1 MAKNQNSFSVNV
13 SALQAAEAKVAK
25 LREKLAVERR
35 EQIKELHS
43 EFGFESRQDLVD
55 ALIAL
60 GGVRR
65 ARVAGASPA
74 GRSRRGR
81 ITPEMKAGIIK
92 ALKANTPGAAVA
104 EQFGISLPS
113 VHNIKKAAGLVNS
126 RKKKA
131 KKK

>member
-1 MAKNQNSFSVNV
+1 MSKNQQSLSFNV

-25 LREKLAVERR
+25 LREKLEAERL
-35 EQIKELHS
+35 EQIKDLHLS
-43 EFGFESRQDLVD
+43 LGFESRHELID
-55 ALIAL
+55 ALVAL
-60 GGVRR
+60 GGPRR
-65 ARVAGASPA
+65 ARAASGGAE

-81 ITPEMKAGIIK
+81 ITPEMKTGIIN
-92 ALKANTPGAAVA
+92 ALKEGTAGAAVA
-104 EQFGISLPS
+104 EKFGISLPS